1 MNRSHKVVWN
11 KVRRAYVATDEN
23 KLSHCKKSCKAIL
36 GISLISLCSP
46 TVIAETLTIDNAY
59 IEGIGTTKLI
69 DGKDK
74 NFEYS
79 SIEVKTEGDF
89 RKLANAVKDKN
100 FSAIRSAL
108 GYDGTNA
115 TPVFLAGGRNYIDER
130 TSLTL
135 GMARL
140 ALKGDYK
147 NKIDLIKD
155 NTETIKNN
163 ETSTVSGS
171 TSIIIGGDDCTP
183 LVVGVTGGD
192 NLFNTGLAFKY
203 KPAGQ
208 AEPSIDSFEKVI
220 VSLERKG
227 DTNITAL
234 SGNIVGFVGG
244 SSALNLQGVNITKK
258 NVSMPIFGKQDVY
271 IRANAAETTNTLEGS
286 TSVTLSKKTTTVGG
300 AIGSAAVALGGKS
313 TATVTGSTA
322 LSIETTTNPLG
333 FEGITVGVFG
343 GGLAGATMDGTA
355 ESVVNGATTIELK
368 SGMIAGLFGGGAAL
382 SAEIDGIW
390 GRITPS
396 LGAMGYADNIK
407 MDAGLDWKGGTTTA
421 ISHDISIKASNS
433 TSTAGIAGGGF
444 AWANTGT
451 GTSVD
456 KSTIR
461 INGDVSLVLGE
472 NGSESLTDAQKNSLH
487 ASVAKLLKVGMDAV
501 HGKLPTFETGEELIA
516 GTNIPGV
523 HVGNVGGSVVLAHA
537 SGGAGASSQAIAVS
551 EPIEHVYLTLAGGYN
566 AFNLAGGL
574 TIAQD
579 DTGKASSDKLHAHSD
594 VNNTVVKVTGGENVL
609 VMGGGAAYATGTNGQ
624 TSGVESRSDVKNVSM
639 SIEGGSVDG
648 LYGGGLAIDDTN
660 ASATNAKANVETV
673 SIEVSNGTINTAN
686 VDPILAFGQT
696 GDSSGAPSS
705 RTYLREA
712 AKLVDADAGNAAIL
726 AGGMATGAGAEANVT
741 NNAFVALSGGTV
753 NGNVYGGGAAT
764 LGGKVNVAEMNILV
778 QGATVNGDIYAGG
791 LAGSPDN
798 DNFQNAEQYS
808 QAASTVE
815 AATIKLESGSVT
827 GNLYAGGYAYKG
839 SESVTVSVKKADIEI
854 YDNVFQGEK
863 IVGDGADEATLTI
876 KSSYDFSTLNAG
888 KKAVALS
895 GFDTISVVGDV
906 SGLTYATGGKNAV
919 FIGGPALFETMTAE
933 AGKTISIGTTDKT
946 SVIGAKAISGDGG
959 YQVAN
964 GLFAIG
970 NSNDVINAAQE
981 AASSFGI
988 GNSNVLYVTGTVEAK
1003 IGVGTNA
1010 PTTNGLAVADGVVIA
1025 DAAGNTVIN
1034 GTSTFDDQS
1043 TLYFVN
1049 VGDVGENEATQTVT
1063 IGGEAS
1069 LVKTDNIL
1077 WDWAYAADNGTYTFS
1092 LGSSEEIGLAD
1103 DVFDFYKKLRNGD
1116 LLKGRLNPDQF
1127 KGEANL
1133 RGGMNLAAAA
1143 GVQTAAIQGAFTGI
1157 ESAAR
1162 RASLSENRLVGG
1174 SGITGYAEA
1183 TGNYLEAGGSSSF
1196 NEVKVELGGVV
1207 VGGEWSRDGFTAGAL
1222 ANVGT
1227 GSVRGQGGNS
1237 GVKNDV
1243 DYYGFNVYAGKRF
1256 GDFNVV
1262 GQAGYLHS
1270 TNDLTDSSIGY
1281 ASVDGVDAHAWTVG
1295 VRGETVFA
1303 LSENARVVP
1312 YVGLNYVRVSTDG
1325 YSVSNGVHVSSVDQ
1339 NLVTVPVGVAFTG
1352 TMATASGWNWSP
1364 NVDVSYVG
1372 VFGDRDVEAT
1382 TTAGSAVGSV
1392 SMDVWNESAVRTR
1405 IGLEASKGAFAV
1417 GVNTGMTLGSDDAR
1431 GLSGQAYV
1439 RYAF

>member
-36 GISLISLCSP
+36 GIALISLFSP

-115 TPVFLAGGRNYIDER
+115 TPVFLAGGRNYIDKR

-135 GMARL
+135 GTASL
-140 ALKGDYK
+140 ALGFKGGYDDLK
-147 NKIDLIKD
+147 NKVDLIKD
-155 NTETIKNN
+155 NTESIKNN

-192 NLFNTGLAFKY
+192 NLFNTGLDLQLNS
-203 KPAGQ
+203 AGK

-234 SGNIVGFVGG
+234 SGNIIGLVGG

-258 NVSMPIFGKQDVY
+258 NVSMSIFGKKDVY

-322 LSIETTTNPLG
+322 LTIETTTNPLG

-382 SAEIDGIW
+382 SAEVDGIW

-396 LGAMGYADNIK
+396 LGEMGYADNIK
-407 MDAGLDWKGGTTTA
+407 MDAGLDWKGGTATA

-433 TSTAGIAGGGF
+433 TSTAGIAGG
-444 AWANTGT
+444 
-451 GTSVD
+451 
-456 KSTIR
+456 
-461 INGDVSLVLGE
+461 
-472 NGSESLTDAQKNSLH
+472 
-487 ASVAKLLKVGMDAV
+487 
-501 HGKLPTFETGEELIA
+501 
-516 GTNIPGV
+516 
-523 HVGNVGGSVVLAHA
+523 
-537 SGGAGASSQAIAVS
+537 
-551 EPIEHVYLTLAGGYN
+551 YN

-579 DTGKASSDKLHAHSD
+579 GTGKASSDTLHAHSD
-594 VNNTVVKVTGGENVL
+594 VNNTVVNVTGGENVL

-673 SIEVSNGTINTAN
+673 SIKVSNGTINTAN
-686 VDPILAFGQT
+686 VDPILSFGQT

-726 AGGMATGAGAEANVT
+726 AGGMATGAGAEAKVT
-741 NNAFVALSGGTV
+741 KDAFVALSGGTV

-764 LGGKVNVAEMNILV
+764 LGGKVNVAETNILV

-798 DNFQNAEQYS
+798 DNFENAEQYS
-808 QAASTVE
+808 QAASTVD
-815 AATIKLESGSVT
+815 AATIKLESGKVT
-827 GNLYAGGYAYKG
+827 GNLYAGGYTYKG
-839 SESVTVSVKKADIEI
+839 SEGVTVSVKKADIEI
-854 YDNVFQGEK
+854 YDNVFQGEE
-863 IVGDGADEATLTI
+863 IAGDGADDATLTI

-946 SVIGAKAISGDGG
+946 GVIGAKAISGDGG

-1010 PTTNGLAVADGVVIA
+1010 PTTNGLAILDGAVIA
-1025 DAAGNTVIN
+1025 DAAGDTVIN
-1034 GTSTFDDQS
+1034 GTSTFDDKS

-1049 VGDVGENEATQTVT
+1049 VGEVGEGEATQTVT

-1069 LVKTDNIL
+1069 FVKTDNIL
-1077 WDWAYAADNGTYTFS
+1077 WDWAYSADNGTYTFS
-1092 LGSSEEIGLAD
+1092 LGSSEEIGLSD
-1103 DVFDFYKKLRNGD
+1103 DVIDFYKKLRNGD

-1281 ASVDGVDAHAWTVG
+1281 ASVDGVDADAWTVG
-1295 VRGETVFA
+1295 VRGETAFA

-1405 IGLEASKGAFAV
+1405 IGLEASKGAFAF
-1417 GVNTGMTLGSDDAR
+1417 GVNAGMTLGSDDAR